1 MKKKTVHYR
10 PEGPSLH
17 VDFSAVNIPLNVG
30 FALKSAVRTA
40 IVATLKHE
48 EFFRDA
54 EVSVTF
60 CDDAHIRTLNAEY
73 RKKDAPTD
81 VLSFPIYEKGE
92 AYSTPD
98 TPVLLGDIVISLE
111 RAEEQGGKIGNTLE
125 EEVSFLSVHSTLHL
139 LGYDHET
146 SQADED
152 EMFSRQKEIVDAI
165 RSGEWDA

>member
-1 MKKKTVHYR
+1 MKKTVHYK
-10 PEGPSLH
+10 PEGPSLTI
-17 VDFSAVNIPLNVG
+17 DFSAENVPVKVG

-40 IVATLKHE
+40 IDATLKHE

-60 CDDAHIRTLNAEY
+60 CDDEHIRGLNAEY

-92 AYSTPD
+92 AYTTPD

-111 RAEEQGGKIGNTLE
+111 RAKEQGEKIGNTLE
-125 EEVSFLSVHSTLHL
+125 EEVSFLTVHSTLHL

-152 EMFSRQKEIVDAI
+152 EMFARQKEIVNAI
-165 RSGEWDA
+165 KTGEWE

>member
-1 MKKKTVHYR
+1 MSKLVHYR
-10 PEGPSLH
+10 PEGASLKI
-17 VDFSAVNIPLNVG
+17 DFSAVNLPPNVG
-30 FALKSAVRTA
+30 FTLKSTVRTA
-40 IVATLKHE
+40 IDATLKHE

-60 CDDAHIRTLNAEY
+60 CDDAHIRALNAEY

-98 TPVLLGDIVISLE
+98 SPVLLGDIVISLE
-111 RAEEQGGKIGNTLE
+111 RAKEQGEKIGNTLE
-125 EEVSFLSVHSTLHL
+125 EEVSFLTVHSTLHL

-146 SQADED
+146 SKEDED
-152 EMFSRQKEIVDAI
+152 EMFSRQKEIVKEI
-165 RSGEWDA
+165 RDGAFE

>member
-1 MKKKTVHYR
+1 MKKTVHYH
-10 PEGPSLH
+10 PAGQSLKI
-17 VDFSAVNIPLNVG
+17 DFSAVNVPTNVG
-30 FALKSAVRTA
+30 YTLKSTVRTA
-40 IVATLKHE
+40 VAATLHHE

-60 CDDAHIRTLNAEY
+60 CDDVHIRTLNAEY

-98 TPVLLGDIVISLE
+98 VPVLLGDIVISLE
-111 RAEEQGGKIGNTLE
+111 RAKEQGEKIGNTLE
-125 EEVSFLSVHSTLHL
+125 EEVSFLTVHSTLHL

-146 SQADED
+146 SKEDED
-152 EMFSRQKEIVDAI
+152 EMFARQKEIVATI
-165 RSGEWDA
+165 RDGSWE

>member
-1 MKKKTVHYR
+1 MKKTVHYR
-10 PEGPSLH
+10 PEGPSLKI
-17 VDFSAVNIPLNVG
+17 DFSAANIPANVG

-40 IVATLKHE
+40 VEATLKHE

-60 CDDAHIRTLNAEY
+60 CDDEYIRALNAEY

-92 AYSTPD
+92 AYTTPD

-111 RAEEQGGKIGNTLE
+111 RAKEQGEKIGNTLE

-146 SQADED
+146 SQEDED
-152 EMFSRQKEIVDAI
+152 EMFGIQKEIVNAI
-165 RSGEWDA
+165 RTGEWE